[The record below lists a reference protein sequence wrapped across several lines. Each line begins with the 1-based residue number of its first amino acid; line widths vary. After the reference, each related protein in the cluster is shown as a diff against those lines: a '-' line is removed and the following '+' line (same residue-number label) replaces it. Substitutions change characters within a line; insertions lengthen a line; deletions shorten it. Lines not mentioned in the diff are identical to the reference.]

1 MSIIQPHLDDAR
13 VVDLFAG
20 SGALGLEAL
29 SRGAASADFVEIA
42 ASSLRTLSE
51 NVAAL
56 GASDRATIHRADAIR
71 FAQRLGAGAYDLAL
85 ADPPYGLGLAE
96 QLARTWMERPFATLL
111 CIEHGA
117 REKMPEGSDRRRYG
131 STAITFYAHAE
142 NQPP

>member
-1 MSIIQPHLDDAR
+1 MSIVQPHLDGAR

-42 ASSLRTLSE
+42 AASLRALTE

-56 GASDRATIHRADAIR
+56 GASDRARIHRADAIR
-71 FAQRLGAGAYDLAL
+71 FAQRLGAGAYDVAL

-96 QLARTWMERPFATLL
+96 QLARLWTERPFATLL

-117 REKMPEGSDRRRYG
+117 REPMPEGTDRRRYG
-131 STAITFYAHAE
+131 TTAITFYLHDE
-142 NQPP
+142 QPPT